1 MRLTDLPAGTF
12 MLSGSVV
19 TAVEARELA
28 EDDVLDV
35 GGTTVTVTGTAGH
48 AIPGMTCLSVTWHP
62 YEDDRVR
69 CEQWTLPAAT
79 RLTPRLLLRP
89 ERVECA
95 VCDPGTRA
103 HDVLVDRVT
112 EGWVQS
118 WVCDGH
124 LTLPG
129 LTLS

>member
-1 MRLTDLPAGTF
+1 MRLGDLPAGTF
-12 MLSGSVV
+12 LLSGSVV
-19 TAVEARELA
+19 TAVQAREVA
-28 EDDVLDV
+28 EGDVLDV
-35 GGTTVTVTGTAGH
+35 DGAAVTVAGAAGH
-48 AIPGMTCLSVTWHP
+48 TLPGMTCLSVTWHP
-62 YEDDRVR
+62 HDDDRVR
-69 CEQWTLPAAT
+69 CEQWTLPVTA

-89 ERVECA
+89 ERVECM
-95 VCDPGTRA
+95 VCDPGTRP

-129 LTLS
+129 LTLP